1 MTYDQ
6 WKLASPYDDWEPP
19 SHDDGMPTDD
29 QLLDHAVAD
38 ARTTADETHDAILSM
53 IGLIQSVC
61 ARPDCPD
68 EIKTALLRD
77 RRYIDARAVGI
88 AYL

>member
-6 WKLASPYDDWEPP
+6 WKDNSEWHPP
-19 SHDDGMPTDD
+19 SQDDGMPTDD
-29 QLLDHAVAD
+29 QLLDQAVAE
-38 ARTTADETHDAILSM
+38 ARTTTDETHDAILSL
-53 IGLIQSVC
+53 IGLVQSVC
-61 ARPDCPD
+61 ARPDCPE

-77 RRYIDARAVGI
+77 RRYLDARTVGI